1 MSFDSATDDI
11 YALLPKRTA
20 ELIQVVGFEA
30 AMALV
35 HHYGGTHLNIPK
47 KAKPNHKLTAVITL
61 GSLEKLCA
69 YYGGTPLEIDLCA
82 NIISQ
87 QKKLLIMAD
96 VKAGFSNAVV
106 ARKFNTTERNVRRIK
121 QKSREVYYSNLDIFE
136 LT

>member
-1 MSFDSATDDI
+1 MLTDDN

-20 ELIQVVGFEA
+20 ELVQVVGFEA
-30 AMALV
+30 AMSLV
-35 HHYGGTHLNIPK
+35 RHYGGTHLNIPK
-47 KAKPNHKLTAVITL
+47 KAKPSNKLRAII
-61 GSLEKLCA
+61 SLEDLQSLCA

-96 VKAGFSNAVV
+96 IKVGWSNAMI

-121 QKSREVYYSNLDIFE
+121 QKSREGCYYNLDIFE

>member
-1 MSFDSATDDI
+1 MVTDDL
-11 YALLPKRTA
+11 YDLLPKRTA
-20 ELIQVVGFEA
+20 ELVQVVGFDA

-35 HHYGGTHLNIPK
+35 NQFGGTHLNIPK
-47 KAKPNHKLTAVITL
+47 KARLNHKLCSVIGL
-61 GSLEKLCA
+61 VSLEKLCA

-87 QKKLLIMAD
+87 QKKLLIMMD
-96 VKAGFSNAVV
+96 VKAGVSNAVV

-121 QKSREVYYSNLDIFE
+121 QKSKEVYYSNVDIFE